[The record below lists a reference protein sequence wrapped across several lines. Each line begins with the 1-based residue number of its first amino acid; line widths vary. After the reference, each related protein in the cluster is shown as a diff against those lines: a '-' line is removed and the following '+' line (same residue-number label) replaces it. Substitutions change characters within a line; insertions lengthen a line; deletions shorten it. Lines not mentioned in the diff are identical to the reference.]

1 MTAPQVDGPTPPPA
15 AGHSGQ
21 QRLRV
26 LIVEDSEFDAR
37 VVVSTLRQGIGE
49 VVWRRVQTEDT
60 LRAALAETEWDIVI
74 SDHEMPGFSAQ
85 RALEILQSTGRDLP
99 FLIVSGGIGEE
110 LAVSLMKA
118 GAHDF
123 LSKGQLKRLV
133 PAVERELVQARNRA
147 ARRAAQQSL
156 RENEQRYRLLWQN
169 SPDAILM
176 MDPSGKIGFANPAAS
191 EVFGH
196 REDELV
202 GMSFAALV
210 EMAPGELAPYLN
222 GAAGDTRAMIEVA
235 GRHRNGSDLDLEI
248 SFGALDWNGKSWC
261 VAFIRDVSLGR
272 RAERAL
278 LRNRQELELARKI
291 QTELFPK
298 APPAI
303 VGLDIAGASLAAD
316 ETGGDYYDY
325 FEMADGALGV
335 VVADVCG
342 HGLGPALIMAETRA
356 YLRIVARNRNRP
368 GEVLARANDALAADL
383 ADGDRFV
390 TALFARVDTTRRVL
404 QFVNAGHP
412 PALLFD
418 RRGRL
423 KASLAQPRPPL
434 GLFAD
439 AEYPDSAELPLDA
452 GDVLVL
458 LTDGIHEAETISG
471 EDFGRQ
477 RIAETL
483 SPVCARPAAEIVER
497 LLGEVAEF
505 SRGCPNRDDR
515 TVVVVKLGDSL
526 PG

>member
-1 MTAPQVDGPTPPPA
+1 MNPSHADGPVPSPA
-15 AGHSGQ
+15 AGEAEKK
-21 QRLRV
+21 RLRA

-37 VVVSTLRQGIGE
+37 VVVSTLRQSLGE
-49 VVWRRVQTEDT
+49 IVWQRVQTAET
-60 LRAALAETEWDIVI
+60 LRAALGETEWDIVI
-74 SDHEMPGFSAQ
+74 SDHEMPGFNAQ
-85 RALEILQSTGRDLP
+85 EALAILQSTGRDLP

-176 MDPSGKIGFANPAAS
+176 MDRAGKIGFANPAAA

-196 REDELV
+196 PESELA
-202 GMSFAALV
+202 GMNFATLV
-210 EMAPGELAPYLN
+210 EMAPGDLAPCLN
-222 GAAGDTRAMIEVA
+222 GNNGDSRAMIAVS
-235 GRHRNGSDLDLEI
+235 GRHRGGHELDLEI
-248 SFGALDWNGKSWC
+248 GFGALEWSGQPWC
-261 VAFIRDVSLGR
+261 VAFIRDVSLRR

-278 LRNRQELELARKI
+278 LRNRQELELARQI
-291 QTELFPK
+291 QVDLFPK
-298 APPAI
+298 APPVIA
-303 VGLDIAGASLAAD
+303 GLDMAGASLAAD

-356 YLRIVARNRNRP
+356 YLRIVARNRTRP
-368 GEVLARANDALAADL
+368 GEVFARANGALAADL

-390 TALFARVDTTRRVL
+390 TALFARVDPIRRVL

-412 PALLFD
+412 PGLLLN

-423 KASLAQPRPPL
+423 KASLGSPQPPL
-434 GLFAD
+434 GLIPG
-439 AEYPDSAELPLDA
+439 AEYTDSAELPLEP

-458 LTDGIHEAETISG
+458 LTDGIHEAEASSG
-471 EDFGRQ
+471 ADFGRE
-477 RIAETL
+477 RVLAAV
-483 SPVCARPAAEIVER
+483 SPVCDRSAAEIVKR
-497 LLGEVAEF
+497 LLGEVAAF
-505 SRGCPNRDDR
+505 SSGCPNRDDR
-515 TVVVVKLGDSL
+515 TVVVVKLGD
-526 PG
+526 